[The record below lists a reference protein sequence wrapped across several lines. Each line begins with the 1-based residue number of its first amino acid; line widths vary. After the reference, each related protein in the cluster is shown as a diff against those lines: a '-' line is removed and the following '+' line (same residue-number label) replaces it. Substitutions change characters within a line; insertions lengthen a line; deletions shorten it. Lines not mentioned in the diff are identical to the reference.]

1 MGTTGS
7 KPTFV
12 NCEAAL
18 PPPPPPLPESMSQPS
33 LPPTS
38 TTSTKPSDDTSAIP
52 SSGSKNTNTDPNNNS
67 INPNDSEQDASSLNI
82 PNPGPYEAA
91 TIACKRLTN
100 IDTHTG
106 FKCDIQKQ
114 LSPYMVAIHS
124 FHLGTSLPDGRNKA
138 YMFITQVADEE
149 GLFMTNVDPE
159 KKTVNGRIHRSLLGG
174 LAMGKIQCSVSPD
187 GSNDQLL
194 GEVDFGGMTWTGN
207 FKYGSMGGG
216 PIVGMNYYQSIT
228 RRLAMGGEGMY
239 IAANGNMLSS
249 YTLKYECEAPGE
261 DALNS
266 GSSAI
271 ASAAANAAGLNNMEE
286 KPSSWF
292 CAQLH
297 PAQGMLNLNYKR
309 VVTPRRVSLAAELQ
323 MASTLDSQVVFG
335 AEFQLSRSK
344 FAMTV
349 DGSGKIQSQL
359 ESALGMAPGSPKLN
373 FSADVDFAKDTM
385 SFGYG
390 LNIG

>member
-1 MGTTGS
+1 MGTTAS
-7 KPTFV
+7 KGISSV
-12 NCEAAL
+12 QCEASL
-18 PPPPPPLPESMSQPS
+18 PPPPPPLVQ
-33 LPPTS
+33 PPTS
-38 TTSTKPSDDTSAIP
+38 STATDDAK
-52 SSGSKNTNTDPNNNS
+52 SGLNKDAS
-67 INPNDSEQDASSLNI
+67 NDSSSSIQSIAAAAAAAEAVNI

-100 IDTHTG
+100 IDTHSG

-149 GLFMTNVDPE
+149 GLFMTNLDPE
-159 KKTVNGRIHRSLLGG
+159 KKTVNGRVHRSLAGG
-174 LAMGKIQCSVSPD
+174 LAMGKLQCSVSPD

-194 GEVDFGGMTWTGN
+194 GEVDFGGATWTGN
-207 FKYGSMGGG
+207 VKYGSMGGG
-216 PIVGMNYYQSIT
+216 PIMGMNYYQSIT
-228 RRLAMGGEGMY
+228 SRLAMGGEGMY

-249 YTLKYECEAPGE
+249 YTLKYECDAPSDSTLDDLSSTGVTGGGGRR
-261 DALNS
+261 NG
-266 GSSAI
+266 GSSI
-271 ASAAANAAGLNNMEE
+271 VSMED

-297 PAQGMLNLNYKR
+297 PTQGMLNLNYRR

-323 MASTLDSQVVFG
+323 MAPTLESQVVFG

-349 DGSGKIQSQL
+349 DGTGKIQSQL

-373 FSADVDFAKDTM
+373 FSADVDFVKDSMT
-385 SFGYG
+385 FGYG
-390 LNIG
+390 LNIGG

>member
-1 MGTTGS
+1 MGTTLS
-7 KPTFV
+7 KPTLV

-18 PPPPPPLPESMSQPS
+18 PPPPPLPLPEPTGNLQAP
-33 LPPTS
+33 LPPPPLETS
-38 TTSTKPSDDTSAIP
+38 EETSA
-52 SSGSKNTNTDPNNNS
+52 SATTTDKSTLTRLSADESNTND
-67 INPNDSEQDASSLNI
+67 SSLNI

-100 IDTHTG
+100 IDTHSG

-159 KKTVNGRIHRSLLGG
+159 KKTVNGRVHRSLLGG
-174 LAMGKIQCSVSPD
+174 LAMGKVQCSVSPD

-194 GEVDFGGMTWTGN
+194 GELDFGGMTWTGN

-249 YTLKYECEAPGE
+249 YTLKYECDAPSDASSQ
-261 DALNS
+261 DALTGGGG
-266 GSSAI
+266 GS
-271 ASAAANAAGLNNMEE
+271 LEE

-309 VVTPRRVSLAAELQ
+309 VVTPRRVALAAELQ
-323 MASTLDSQVVFG
+323 MAPTLESQVMFG

-373 FSADVDFAKDTM
+373 FNADVDFAKDTM
-385 SFGYG
+385 TFGYG